1 MTVRNWIAYLV
12 AGTALWTV
20 AIGFL
25 SGQLPL
31 DPMPDLGF
39 IVGYTIPFCGVALLP
54 SALIA
59 LLVLALTH
67 KSGLAMRVWT
77 FLSSIVA
84 IFFALGSFV
93 VA

>member
-1 MTVRNWIAYLV
+1 MPQVVRYMLPSLISQLV
-12 AGTALWTV
+12 VL
-20 AIGFL
+20 L
-25 SGQLPL
+25 KDSS
-31 DPMPDLGF
+31 LGF

-59 LLVLALTH
+59 LLVLALTR
-67 KSGLAMRVWT
+67 KSALAMRVWT
-77 FLSSIVA
+77 FLSSILA